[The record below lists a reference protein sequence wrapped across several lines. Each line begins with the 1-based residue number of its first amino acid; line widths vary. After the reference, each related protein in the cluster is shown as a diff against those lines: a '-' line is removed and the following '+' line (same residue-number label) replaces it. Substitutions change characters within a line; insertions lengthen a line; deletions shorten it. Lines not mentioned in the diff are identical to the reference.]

1 MKKTTGAYDKR
12 SVKIG
17 FQEWNLNAMGEEGQK
32 LLKAIL
38 KEGFE
43 IATEEAKCNAWLPI
57 EWAGLEDPSDGVG
70 GPPPKDPTTIYVEL
84 PIGPN
89 QDESPRWIFHLSDLI
104 QSMIELNE
112 EGAGGPIGGK
122 QRENFAAVRDDLRR
136 LADEIDAALN
146 RPADA

>member
-1 MKKTTGAYDKR
+1 VKKTTGSYDQR
-12 SVKIG
+12 SAKIG
-17 FQEWNLNAMGEEGQK
+17 FQEWNLDAMEEYK
-32 LLKAIL
+32 ELLKRIL

-43 IATEEAKCNAWLPI
+43 IATTEAKCNAWLPI
-57 EWAGLEDPSDGVG
+57 EWAGLDDPSDGVG

-84 PIGPN
+84 PIGPSE
-89 QDESPRWIFHLSDLI
+89 DESPRWIFHLSDLI

-146 RPADA
+146 REE

>member
-1 MKKTTGAYDKR
+1 VKKTTGAYDKR

-57 EWAGLEDPSDGVG
+57 EWAGLENPSDGVG